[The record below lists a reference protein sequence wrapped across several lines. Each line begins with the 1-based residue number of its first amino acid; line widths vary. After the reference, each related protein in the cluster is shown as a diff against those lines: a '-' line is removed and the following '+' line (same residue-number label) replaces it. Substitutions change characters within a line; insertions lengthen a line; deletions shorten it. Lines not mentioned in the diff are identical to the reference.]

1 MSAGFKSIELA
12 RKLYGLTG
20 EEQREFLETMEWASE
35 NNQAKKYLRLFS
47 NGEISREQFMQA
59 CNDIRN
65 SSNQQS

>member
-20 EEQREFLETMEWASE
+20 EEQREFLETMEWANE

-47 NGEISREQFMQA
+47 NGEISREQLMQA

-65 SSNQQS
+65 TSNQ

>member
-20 EEQREFLETMEWASE
+20 EEQKVFLDTMEWANE
-35 NNQAKKYLRLFS
+35 NDQAKKYLRLFS

-59 CNDIRN
+59 CDDIRN
-65 SSNQQS
+65 SSNQ

>member
-12 RKLYGLTG
+12 RKLYGLSG
-20 EEQREFLETMEWASE
+20 EEQRVFLDTMEWASK
-35 NNQAKKYLRLFS
+35 NDQAKKYLRLFS

-65 SSNQQS
+65 SSNQKS

>member
-20 EEQREFLETMEWASE
+20 EEQKIFLDTMEWANE
-35 NNQAKKYLRLFS
+35 NDQAKKYLRLFS
-47 NGEISREQFMQA
+47 NGEISREQFMLA

-65 SSNQQS
+65 SSNQ

>member
-20 EEQREFLETMEWASE
+20 EEQREFLETMEWANE

-65 SSNQQS
+65 SSNQ

>member
-47 NGEISREQFMQA
+47 NGEISREQFLQA

>member
-47 NGEISREQFMQA
+47 NGEIPREQFMQA